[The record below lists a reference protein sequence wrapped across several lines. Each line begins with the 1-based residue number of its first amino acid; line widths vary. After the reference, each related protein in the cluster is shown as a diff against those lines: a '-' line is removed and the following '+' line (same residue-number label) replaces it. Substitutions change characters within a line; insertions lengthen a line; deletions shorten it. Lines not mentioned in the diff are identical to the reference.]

1 MIEANDNGFLKPKL
15 QLSNGYPANFTSLAR
30 ILNVVCLDQ
39 RERIPQVDLAIKVG
53 LTERHVKHLCGM
65 AHAFG
70 LLEQVT
76 YKPTPLGRLVYTY
89 DPFFD
94 DIGTLWFL
102 HYMFGSNAYYLV
114 WHRMVTSILPTH
126 KRVTREQARMD
137 FGDLQNTLSKYSLQK
152 HVLQEINTVLDAYTN
167 QQFVRLAYLH
177 LEEDV
182 FYILTPG
189 EPVPPLVL
197 GACIARFLQYQHLKD
212 TAVSVES
219 LLRASN
225 GPGIVLQLEEKR
237 FRFLLEQLKMQPG
250 FSLESRADLDQVR
263 LSDTMLDYMW
273 MERYYASR

>member
-15 QLSNGYPANFTSLAR
+15 QLGNGYLANFTSLAR
-30 ILNVVCLDQ
+30 ILNIVCLDQ
-39 RERIPQVDLAIKVG
+39 RERVPQVDLATKVG

-76 YKPTPLGRLVYTY
+76 YKPTPLGRLVHTY

-102 HYMFGSNAYYLV
+102 HYMVGSNAYYLV
-114 WHRMVTSILPTH
+114 WHRMVTSILPMH
-126 KRVTREQARMD
+126 KRITREQIRAE
-137 FGDLQNTLSKYSLQK
+137 FNDLRQVLSEKSIQN
-152 HVLQEINTVLDAYTN
+152 HVLKEINTALDAYTN
-167 QQFVRLAYLH
+167 QQFTRLMYLH
-177 LEEDV
+177 LEEDI
-182 FYILTPG
+182 YILTPG

-197 GACIARFLQYQHLKD
+197 GACIARFLYYQHLKD

-219 LLRASN
+219 LLTASN

-273 MERYYASR
+273 MERYYVSR